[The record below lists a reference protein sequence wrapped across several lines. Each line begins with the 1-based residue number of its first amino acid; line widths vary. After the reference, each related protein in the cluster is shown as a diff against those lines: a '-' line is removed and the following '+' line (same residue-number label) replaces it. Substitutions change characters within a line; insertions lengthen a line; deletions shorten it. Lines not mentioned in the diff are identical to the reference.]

1 MIPTTQ
7 NIIDL
12 PLLFLATSMLV
23 PLIRCY
29 DIPPLEKSKRKHQGH
44 YSLYT
49 ITIDMVYPVEEGF
62 NRTS

>member
-23 PLIRCY
+23 LLIRCY
-29 DIPPLEKSKRKHQGH
+29 DIPLWKNPEGNIKVIIH
-44 YSLYT
+44 YT
-49 ITIDMVYPVEEGF
+49 QAQ
-62 NRTS
+62 